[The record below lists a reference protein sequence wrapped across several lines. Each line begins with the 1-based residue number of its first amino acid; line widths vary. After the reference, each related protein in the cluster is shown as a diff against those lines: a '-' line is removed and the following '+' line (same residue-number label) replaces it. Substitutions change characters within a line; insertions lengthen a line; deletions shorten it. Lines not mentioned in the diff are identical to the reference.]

1 MLIFSSMRF
10 RTTHSPPGDTLVHRG
25 DILTGLSFIARG
37 SVEILSDDN
46 TVMGILGTD
55 FTILAK
61 NWIFEFQE
69 RTTFSAKT
77 HFCTKKSENRRAV
90 CAHWPTVICIK
101 YYGAHFMGAFKIKIF
116 FIFRDDLLDVLD
128 MYPEFAENF
137 CKNLHITFNLRDD
150 SQTNR
155 KRCDFYNIFG
165 KANFR
170 KKNFEFSRLD
180 RHKLLRMSS
189 SLNRERY
196 GTPAEGV
203 ERGEIF
209 FFEKFEIKEK
219 NSDTGQPT
227 TTRRSNTDSVSR
239 SDSNPLDRIQSAGI
253 L

>member
-1 MLIFSSMRF
+1 MRF

-25 DILTGLSFIARG
+25 DILTGLYFIARG

-55 FTILAK
+55 FTMLAK
-61 NWIFEFQE
+61 NGWTFEFQGK
-69 RTTFSAKT
+69 TTFSAKT
-77 HFCTKKSENRRAV
+77 HFCTKKSGNRRAACV
-90 CAHWPTVICIK
+90 RWPTVICIK

-165 KANFR
+165 KANFS
-170 KKNFEFSRLD
+170 KKKKFRIFQARSSQITADVVEFESREI
-180 RHKLLRMSS
+180 RNASW
-189 SLNRERY
+189 
-196 GTPAEGV
+196 
-203 ERGEIF
+203 RGGKRWDF
-209 FFEKFEIKEK
+209 FFEEF
-219 NSDTGQPT
+219 
-227 TTRRSNTDSVSR
+227 
-239 SDSNPLDRIQSAGI
+239 
-253 L
+253 